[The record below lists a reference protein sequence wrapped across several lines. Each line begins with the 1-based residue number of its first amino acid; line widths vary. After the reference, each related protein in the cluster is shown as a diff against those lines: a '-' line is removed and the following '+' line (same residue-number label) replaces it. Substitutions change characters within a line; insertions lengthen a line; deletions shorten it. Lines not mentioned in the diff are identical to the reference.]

1 MMGFSVIIIFALL
14 QIRLLNAGV
23 NPEDLSNIES
33 TDSSNHHQRHARG
46 LFGSSSAAED
56 KDQIVLDFNHNLE
69 FVVSKDPPEDVAPV
83 PHGNEDYYILGFGGC
98 DKFTLK
104 AVKSTEALSQA
115 ANNEVRSFLVN
126 KDQFENLEWKKWSD
140 IKKKQIPFYSIRIC
154 KSHYIAIDKNS
165 ITFKTKGDLKKETQ
179 VLTVNYDITGQ
190 HFQIYYCENQGG
202 KSPGKLEVIKQIIA
216 DNRNCDPAKYVVKL
230 DEGSDKTK
238 SFLKGITH
246 TAGGAL
252 EVSASGTIATVVQ
265 MSGKISGKY
274 DQSRSNSE
282 TIASVNKVLH
292 SLSMEVQVPPNH
304 SCTIDILS
312 KTSMV
317 QVLCSGELIRHYK
330 DNEIGQ
336 RITSVNGTYGNQE
349 VAELKT
355 SVNLCT
361 PVKDEPK
368 CPKPAQPPKK

>member
-33 TDSSNHHQRHARG
+33 TA
-46 LFGSSSAAED
+46 
-56 KDQIVLDFNHNLE
+56 K
-69 FVVSKDPPEDVAPV
+69 P
-83 PHGNEDYYILGFGGC
+83 ILGFGGC
-98 DKFTLK
+98 NKFMLQ

-115 ANNEVRSFLVN
+115 ANNEVQSFLVN

-140 IKKKQIPFYSIRIC
+140 IKKRQIPFYPIRIC

-165 ITFKTKGDLKKETQ
+165 IIFKTIGDLKKEMQ

-190 HFQIYYCENQGG
+190 HFQIDHCENQGG
-202 KSPGKLEVIKQIIA
+202 KSLGKLEVIKQIIA

-230 DEGSDKTK
+230 DEASDKTK

-252 EVSASGTIATVVQ
+252 EVTASGGIPTIVQ
-265 MSGKISGKY
+265 ASGKISGKY
-274 DQSRSNSE
+274 DQSRSKSE

-292 SLSMEVQVPPNH
+292 SLSMEIQVPPNH

-317 QVLCSGELIRHYK
+317 QFLCFGELIRHYK
-330 DNEIGQ
+330 NNEIGQ
-336 RITSVNGTYGNQE
+336 RMTSVTGTYGNQE

-355 SVNLCT
+355 SLNLCT
-361 PVKDEPK
+361 LVKDEPK